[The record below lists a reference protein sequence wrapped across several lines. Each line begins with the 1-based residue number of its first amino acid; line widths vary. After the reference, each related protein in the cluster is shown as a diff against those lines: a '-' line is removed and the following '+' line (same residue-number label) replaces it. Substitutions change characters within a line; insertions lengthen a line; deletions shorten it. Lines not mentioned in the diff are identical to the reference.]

1 MRGAVKT
8 ALNDYQE
15 NQITIIYETMWN
27 EAKKMAERIAEGIK
41 AVDPEVVVKV
51 YNLVKSDE
59 NDLITEA

>member
-1 MRGAVKT
+1 
-8 ALNDYQE
+8 
-15 NQITIIYETMWN
+15 
-27 EAKKMAERIAEGIK
+27 MAERIAEGIK